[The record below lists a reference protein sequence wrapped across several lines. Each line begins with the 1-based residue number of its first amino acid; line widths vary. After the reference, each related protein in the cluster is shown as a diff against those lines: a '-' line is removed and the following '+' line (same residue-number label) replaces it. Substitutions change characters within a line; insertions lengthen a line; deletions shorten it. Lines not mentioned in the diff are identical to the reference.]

1 MVTTCPGTKDQ
12 PHPNHSFLNSKMR
25 CRLSMNILSFCKHKN
40 EVMKT
45 WFTGLYYGRSHKKI
59 NWEAFCKLISDIQR
73 LVTAIWTGGNN
84 VRTSYQEQLGT
95 IPGALECGQSLGLS
109 ELRFP
114 HLTACFPHENT
125 SYRKCQE
132 ADNHK
137 LFQKCKQLLFRELI
151 LTFGMTTHTL
161 LVLGSRTDF
170 NWPGYE
176 NLIEPLC
183 ATPVMASQC

>member
-45 WFTGLYYGRSHKKI
+45 WFTGLYYGRSHKKV

-84 VRTSYQEQLGT
+84 VRTLYQEQLGT

-114 HLTACFPHENT
+114 HLLPAFRTRTRATGSVRRLTTINCSRNVSNYYLESSFW
-125 SYRKCQE
+125 
-132 ADNHK
+132 
-137 LFQKCKQLLFRELI
+137 LLAWR
-151 LTFGMTTHTL
+151 HT
-161 LVLGSRTDF
+161 R
-170 NWPGYE
+170 
-176 NLIEPLC
+176 C
-183 ATPVMASQC
+183 